1 VGYSSVE
8 GLVTPRMPHMQET
21 AQQHHILAVHH
32 RDWPACSLPISVF
45 QPHKEPLPDP
55 LLNLGSQNE
64 IGPDGA
70 TAVAD
75 SLRWVTELKFLVM
88 R

>member
-1 VGYSSVE
+1 
-8 GLVTPRMPHMQET
+8 MQE
-21 AQQHHILAVHH
+21 AAPQHRILAVHH
-32 RDWPACSLPISVF
+32 REWPACSLPVSVF
-45 QPHKEPLPDP
+45 QPHKAPSPDL
-55 LLNLGSQNE
+55 LLNFGSQNE